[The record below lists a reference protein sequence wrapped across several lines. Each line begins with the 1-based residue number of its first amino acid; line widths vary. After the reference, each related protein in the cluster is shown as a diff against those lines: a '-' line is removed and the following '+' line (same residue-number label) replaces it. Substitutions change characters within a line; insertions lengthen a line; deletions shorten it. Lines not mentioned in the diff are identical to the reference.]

1 MQFDTGYRLEVATVR
16 KLETE
21 NDAFAFG
28 DKLIEKWYKTVEQGD
43 KKGILLLV
51 TSAKE
56 GALTGG
62 PAFMKVPPTHSL
74 SDVLHFWLAMGEGGG
89 HPSFV
94 NLRHTYW
101 MSTPPPPPCIHPLV
115 SFSPCCHHSSQ
126 QSPYAGES
134 LRIVGLKTAD
144 LKQLQPLSN

>member
-1 MQFDTGYRLEVATVR
+1 MR

-28 DKLIEKWYKTVEQGD
+28 DKLIEKWYQNVEQGN

-62 PAFMKVPPTHSL
+62 PAFLKVINRR
-74 SDVLHFWLAMGEGGG
+74 F
-89 HPSFV
+89 PS
-94 NLRHTYW
+94 
-101 MSTPPPPPCIHPLV
+101 
-115 SFSPCCHHSSQ
+115 
-126 QSPYAGES
+126 
-134 LRIVGLKTAD
+134 
-144 LKQLQPLSN
+144 

>member
-1 MQFDTGYRLEVATVR
+1 LRGFVEHLIMLFTRKLRICHVPSIWVVLQFETGFRLEVATVR

-62 PAFMKVPPTHSL
+62 PSFMKVHPL
-74 SDVLHFWLAMGEGGG
+74 LHPKYIRANRTSGSGEMRGGG
-89 HPSFV
+89 GRRTHPTRDV
-94 NLRHTYW
+94 AN
-101 MSTPPPPPCIHPLV
+101 
-115 SFSPCCHHSSQ
+115 
-126 QSPYAGES
+126 
-134 LRIVGLKTAD
+134 
-144 LKQLQPLSN
+144 